1 MFFETFVF
9 ISATS
14 MSGVVNYI
22 IYDYFYNQDDFI
34 IEMKNKKRIQ
44 EIKELKMKRLKENDD
59 LMKLLE
65 EDSI

>member
-9 ISATS
+9 FSATS
-14 MSGVVNYI
+14 LSGVVNYI
-22 IYDYFYNQDDFI
+22 IYDYFYNQDDYI
-34 IEMKNKKRIQ
+34 IEMKNKKRIE
-44 EIKELKMKRLKENDD
+44 EIKELKIKRLKENNA

>member
-34 IEMKNKKRIQ
+34 I
-44 EIKELKMKRLKENDD
+44 
-59 LMKLLE
+59 
-65 EDSI
+65 

>member
-22 IYDYFYNQDDFI
+22 IYDYFYNQDDHI

-44 EIKELKMKRLKENDD
+44 EIKELKMKRLKENDA

-65 EDSI
+65 EDCI